1 MNAEQAAELAWFM
14 ALEALD
20 AQAELAHNE
29 LDSAMARGE
38 RIHRSI
44 DSKAKREFDI
54 KSDAIERHR
63 QRLIAAA
70 AADGVD
76 LTQPYQP
83 NSMTPLAIDSPGTHD
98 RPGVSSNGDDA

>member
-1 MNAEQAAELAWFM
+1 MNPVELARLAWYM

-44 DSKAKREFDI
+44 DTKAKRQFDI

-76 LTQPYQP
+76 LTQPFQP
-83 NSMTPLAIDSPGTHD
+83 LTPPPVSEPRRRHD
-98 RPGVSSNGDDA
+98 TPAASSTGDDA